1 MRVAKERIRSTNTE
15 EYIKFKKEKK
25 KKKKKKKEAAAGSV

>member
-25 KKKKKKKEAAAGSV
+25 KKEAAAGSV